1 MVNQTN
7 TIPASP
13 QPPQKPKR
21 SIRLLIILGLTGL
34 CLCLIIIFAVVIM
47 SSAKTNLLNTNAPQ
61 VNISAGTLNGTIY
74 TAPEGIFS
82 CDFIDLLYGGQHPYF
97 IDRKLDKN
105 GTVFGFNDYG
115 NQYGVDYFNTFLWGG
130 DDLVKSLSDPKT
142 RQKSLEAFV
151 ENPLL
156 SAKSQKAQVTHQ
168 EFITN
173 DILFVVINNP
183 EASNLVQEINGVTI
197 PLDYQEGYYIF
208 AGKEWFY
215 FVNFNLTP
223 HGDLELIGPLE
234 MQNQVESFYENCK
247 FQP

>member
-1 MVNQTN
+1 MDNQTN
-7 TIPASP
+7 TIPAAP
-13 QPPQKPKR
+13 QPSQKPNR
-21 SIRLLIILGLTGL
+21 LIWLLILLGLAGL
-34 CLCLIIIFAVVIM
+34 CLCLMVIFTVVM
-47 SSAKTNLLNTNAPQ
+47 TNSAITNLLNVTAPD
-61 VNISAGTLNGTIY
+61 VNISYGKLDGTIY

-82 CDFIDLLYGGQHPYF
+82 CDFVDLLYGDYHPTLF
-97 IDRKLDKN
+97 DRKLERN

-115 NQYGVDYFNTFLWGG
+115 NQYGVDYFNIFLWGG
-130 DDLVKSLSDPKT
+130 EDLVKSLSDPKT
-142 RQKSLEAFV
+142 RQKSLVALV
-151 ENPLL
+151 ETSLL

-173 DILFVVINNP
+173 DILFVVINDP
-183 EASNLVQEINGVTI
+183 EASNLVQESNGVTT

-223 HGDLELIGPLE
+223 HDELELISPLE
-234 MQNQVESFYENCK
+234 MQNAVESFYENCQ